1 MARIFELFWAHLS
14 FSGFTKSEFMRG
26 SVRKVQNCT
35 WTRKT
40 TRVSLWGWSQRKFCV
55 IRAGGMHGPPRLQ
68 SRQACLLQPRQHPY
82 RDCIKSCRTMR
93 GAAWTLRSFRLQGG
107 HRVPFLVSRLWARS
121 DACLPFLFQVFLE
134 QCYSLGTA
142 AIQRGFVSRKLW

>member
-1 MARIFELFWAHLS
+1 M
-14 FSGFTKSEFMRG
+14 
-26 SVRKVQNCT
+26 
-35 WTRKT
+35 
-40 TRVSLWGWSQRKFCV
+40 

-107 HRVPFLVSRLWARS
+107 HRVPFLVSRLWPRS

-142 AIQRGFVSRKLW
+142 AIQRGFVSRSYGSESKVHLVGFETSAKFVGGRMLDHFPLQSNHES